1 MIDVKPDMLAALS
14 HLPACTKLAYDR
26 EEVPLPVITVGDE
39 SSRVLSQ
46 ADAKAYLE
54 EYTAAVDIYAG
65 ERDEMEALFLQ
76 ADAALSALGLR
87 RTYQQDLYDEMACAF
102 RKCLRYRG
110 VLCGDMIYQ

>member
-1 MIDVKPDMLAALS
+1 MIDVKPDILAALS
-14 HLPACTKLAYDR
+14 HLPAYVKVDYDR

-46 ADAKAYLE
+46 ADGKAYLE

-65 ERDEMEALFLQ
+65 ELAEMEALFLET
-76 ADAALSALGLR
+76 DAALSALGLR
-87 RTYQQDLYDEMACAF
+87 RTYQQDLYDEQACAF

-110 VLCGDMIYQ
+110 VLCGNIIYQ